1 MNVVRILGARKNTTS
16 FLRNKVNSRKYYCVS
31 KNYDWKDGKRW
42 DCQNKMSLQMDRT
55 NEYDLERVKDIVRQS
70 DVLKS
75 RFKSEVSD
83 EVYGKRNDL
92 KDTERKLSRKI
103 KRLQVDMKNLENQ
116 VVELEVVA
124 GLGKR
129 QKSTV
134 EKIIQRFSEEL

>member
-1 MNVVRILGARKNTTS
+1 MVRA
-16 FLRNKVNSRKYYCVS
+16 
-31 KNYDWKDGKRW
+31 
-42 DCQNKMSLQMDRT
+42 

-75 RFKSEVSD
+75 KFKSEVLD

-92 KDTERKLSRKI
+92 KDTERKLERKLE
-103 KRLQVDMKNLENQ
+103 RLQGDMENIENQ
-116 VVELEVVA
+116 MVELEVEV

-134 EKIIQRFSEEL
+134 DKIIQRFAEVLETRK